1 MPSGERYREV
11 MGAKQG
17 RLSDMDGPRDCHTE
31 WSLSKTNAWYQLYVQ
46 CKKKKKGTNELI
58 YKTEMEYT
66 LMVTKRK
73 EGVNWE
79 TGIDIHIL
87 LLLLTH
93 FSCVWLCGP
102 MDCSPSGSSCPWNF
116 LGKNTGVG
124 CHAHN
129 QGIFPTQGSNPG
141 LLYCRHILYCW
152 AVREAPSTH
161 CAALCLVA

>member
-17 RLSDMDGPRDCHTE
+17 RQRVTRMDLETVILSEGRQT
-31 WSLSKTNAWYQLYVQ
+31 KTNAWYRLHVE
-46 CKKKKKGTNELI
+46 CKKKKSTNELT
-58 YKTEMEYT
+58 YKTEREYT

-79 TGIDIHIL
+79 TGIDIHTL

-102 MDCSPSGSSCPWNF
+102 VDCSPSGCSCPWHF

-129 QGIFPTQGSNPG
+129 QGIFPTQGLNPG
-141 LLYCRHILYCW
+141 LLYCRHILYC
-152 AVREAPSTH
+152 
-161 CAALCLVA
+161 

>member
-17 RLSDMDGPRDCHTE
+17 RQRVTWMGLETVILSEGRQT
-31 WSLSKTNAWYQLYVQ
+31 KTNAWYRLHVE
-46 CKKKKKGTNELI
+46 CKKKSTNELI

-79 TGIDIHIL
+79 TGIDIHTL

-93 FSCVWLCGP
+93 FSCV
-102 MDCSPSGSSCPWNF
+102 
-116 LGKNTGVG
+116 
-124 CHAHN
+124 
-129 QGIFPTQGSNPG
+129 
-141 LLYCRHILYCW
+141 
-152 AVREAPSTH
+152 
-161 CAALCLVA
+161 